1 MFLPA
6 FLPFYMFNQVH
17 NLDLIRDIYV
27 GEIYHNLQI
36 WIKAIRLDT
45 GYWLNDQQ
53 TRTLD
58 CIIFLNI
65 VRITTKYND
74 KNHHIVNMFS

>member
-36 WIKAIRLDT
+36 
-45 GYWLNDQQ
+45 
-53 TRTLD
+53 
-58 CIIFLNI
+58 
-65 VRITTKYND
+65 KYND

>member
-58 CIIFLNI
+58 FS
-65 VRITTKYND
+65 KYYSNYG
-74 KNHHIVNMFS
+74 